1 MTAMRTIGALIFPD
15 FELLDLYGPLEMFGL
30 LPEELTIR
38 VVAES
43 DAPVASKP
51 GVRTVPDETTAP
63 DAAYDILLVPG
74 GMGTRREVENAPL
87 LDWIAATASRSAV
100 TASVCTGSALL
111 ARAGV
116 LDGRRATTNKKA
128 WDWAT
133 SQGPKVLWQPQA
145 RWVEDGNL
153 FTSSGISAGTDMS
166 LALIAR
172 LLGEERADA
181 VALHAEYERVRD
193 PGHDPFAAHYGL

>member
-1 MTAMRTIGALIFPD
+1 MTAMQTIGALIFPD
-15 FELLDLYGPLEMFGL
+15 FELLDLYGPLEMLGL
-30 LPEELTIR
+30 APEDFTIR
-38 VVAES
+38 IVAES
-43 DAPVASKP
+43 GAPVASKP

-63 DAAYDILLVPG
+63 DAGYDIFLVPG
-74 GMGTRREVENAPL
+74 GMGTRREVDNRPL
-87 LDWIAATASRSAV
+87 IDWIAATAARSTI

-128 WDWAT
+128 WAWAT
-133 SQGPKVLWQPQA
+133 SQGPKVDWQPHA

-172 LLGEERADA
+172 LLGEEKADA
-181 VALHAEYERVRD
+181 VALHAEYERSRD
-193 PGHDPFAAHYGL
+193 PGRDPFAAHYGL